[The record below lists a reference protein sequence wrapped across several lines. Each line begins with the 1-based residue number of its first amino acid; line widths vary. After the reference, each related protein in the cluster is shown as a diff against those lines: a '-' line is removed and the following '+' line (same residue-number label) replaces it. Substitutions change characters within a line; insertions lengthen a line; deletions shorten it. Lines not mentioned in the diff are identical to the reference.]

1 MLTEEQVRE
10 KYQPL
15 KLVLNERQI
24 RIWAATEA
32 QSLGRGG
39 VSIVSRATGIARH
52 RIARGIDELRD
63 GENLDIGRVRR
74 EGAGRRPLT
83 EVDPTLL
90 KDLESLVDPLTR
102 GDPESA
108 LRWTC
113 KSGEKLA
120 EALRAM
126 GHKVCGR
133 TVDTLLVEQLHYQLN
148 ANAKMLEGT
157 EHPDRNAQFE
167 HINAQAEDF
176 QTRGQPVISVDTKK
190 KELVGEYKN
199 GGREWEPAGHPTQV
213 STHDFP
219 DPKVGKAVPYG
230 VYDIGKNNGF
240 VSVGTDHD
248 TAAFAVDSILGWWRT
263 MGERTYPD
271 AKELMITADG
281 GGSNGYRSRLWKV
294 QLQRLADTI
303 KRPIHVCHFP
313 PGTSK
318 WNKIEHRMFSFISIN
333 WRGRPLTTHEVI
345 VNLIGQ
351 TRTKPGLHIAAELNT
366 NHYPIGIKVS
376 DELLQSVNLHRD
388 SFHGEW
394 NYTILPMQ

>member
-1 MLTEEQVRE
+1 MLSEEQVRV
-10 KYQPL
+10 KHDTL
-15 KLVLNERQI
+15 KLVLNEQQM
-24 RIWAATEA
+24 RIWAAIEA

-39 VSIVSRATGIARH
+39 IAIVNRATGIDRH
-52 RIARGIDELRD
+52 RISRGIGELD
-63 GENLDIGRVRR
+63 DIENLDIGRIRR
-74 EGAGRRPLT
+74 AGAGRPALIQA
-83 EVDPTLL
+83 DPALL

-133 TVDTLLVEQLHYQLN
+133 TVETLLVEHLHYQLN
-148 ANAKMLEGT
+148 ANAKMLEGA
-157 EHPDRNAQFE
+157 EHPDRDAQFQ
-167 HINAQAEDF
+167 HINEQAEDF
-176 QTRGQPVISVDTKK
+176 LKRGQPVISVDTKK
-190 KELVGEYKN
+190 KELIGEYKN
-199 GGREWEPAGHPTQV
+199 GGREWEPAGHPTLV
-213 STHDFP
+213 STYDFP
-219 DPKVGKAVPYG
+219 DPKVGKAIPYG

-240 VSVGTDHD
+240 VSVGIDHD
-248 TAAFAVDSILGWWRT
+248 TSAFAVDGVLGWWRT
-263 MGERTYPD
+263 MGEKTYPD
-271 AKELMITADG
+271 AEELMITADG
-281 GGSNGYRSRLWKV
+281 GGSNGHRSRLWKV

-333 WRGRPLTTHEVI
+333 WRGRPLTSHEVI

-351 TRTKPGLHIAAELNT
+351 TRTKPGLHITAELNT

-376 DELLQSVNLHRD
+376 DESLQSVNLHRNQ
-388 SFHGEW
+388 FHGEW
-394 NYTILPMQ
+394 NYTIFPTQ